1 MLFDEERPL
10 KKPVSVWELTQVL
23 ANVVERRQELLRH
36 RGEVAGGNYVWDN
49 EKARLEYNELGKTRR
64 AIMSKLCSLKLD

>member
-49 EKARLEYNELGKTRR
+49 EKARLEYNGLGKTRR

>member
-64 AIMSKLCSLKLD
+64 AIMSKLCSPKLD